1 MEWFLLTT
9 LILAMVLA
17 AIGALGL
24 LIWVVDHDFEPAVK
38 VEGIGVSVKDGFV
51 TSKGSVEQMLQATS
65 RRKGSGKPRK
75 FPKWPS

>member
-38 VEGIGVSVKDGFV
+38 VEGIVVLVKDGFV
-51 TSKGSVEQMLQATS
+51 TSNGSVEQMLQATS

>member
-38 VEGIGVSVKDGFV
+38 VNGIGVSVKDGFV
-51 TSKGSVEQMLQATS
+51 TSKGSVEQMLQATC
-65 RRKGSGKPRK
+65 RRKRSGKPRK
-75 FPKWPS
+75 FPQWPS